1 MDRRLDGRDEQPLI
15 LRRRSRIRRIQADAS
30 LAAQR
35 ELARASA
42 DDERPLDVFSLI
54 EDAGIWLMFQP
65 LGRLYG
71 MYRRIGDVAGV
82 VINANHPVTL
92 QRFTAAHEY
101 GHHVLGHDAS
111 LDRAEEIEQ
120 PDRSKGEQEIAAYT
134 FAATLLMPIQRI
146 NGALRRLGVDKR
158 PGWLDALT
166 AYRLA
171 QEMGVS
177 YRAAVSQLRAMDKI
191 TKACAETLRRERP
204 IEIKTALAG
213 GRRPEN
219 PRAEVWMLDET
230 ADGRRVYAHPDDEIH
245 LVLQETPTSGYRWA
259 VEPRSSDATT
269 IEVLED
275 SLRAGEDARDRYGA
289 HHTRHLWLR
298 IREPGDALLEARLAR
313 PWERPGS
320 ELFEVR
326 AEIRADRYPTGEA
339 DQGLSEH
346 QRPLLLQAA

>member
-1 MDRRLDGRDEQPLI
+1 V
-15 LRRRSRIRRIQADAS
+15 RRRSRIRQVQAEAS

-35 ELARASA
+35 ELARVSA
-42 DDERPLDVFSLI
+42 DEERPLDVFTLI
-54 EDAGIWLMFQP
+54 EEAGVWLMFQP

-82 VINANHPVTL
+82 VINANHPMAL

-120 PDRSKGEQEIAAYT
+120 PETSQGEQEIAAYA

-146 NGALRRLGVDKR
+146 NAALRRLGVEPR
-158 PGWLDALT
+158 PRSLDAMT

-177 YRAAVSQLRAMDKI
+177 YRAAVSQLRTMGKI
-191 TKACAETLRRERP
+191 TRSCAERLRQERP
-204 IEIKTALAG
+204 IEIKTAMAG

-219 PRAEVWMLDET
+219 ARAEVWMLDET
-230 ADGRRVYAHPDDEIH
+230 ADGRRVYAHPEDEIH
-245 LVLQETPTSGYRWA
+245 LVLHEIPTSGYRWT
-259 VEPRSSDATT
+259 VEPKSRSHPT

-275 SLRAGEDARDRYGA
+275 SLRAGDDAHDRYGA
-289 HHTRHLWLR
+289 RHTRHLWLR
-298 IREPGDALLEARLAR
+298 IREPGDALLKARLGR
-313 PWERPGS
+313 PWEGPGG
-320 ELFEVR
+320 ELSEVR
-326 AEIRADRYPTGEA
+326 TEIHTDPYPTGEA

-346 QRPLLLQAA
+346 QRPLLLQTA